1 MDAVLYVVDLDRMT
15 AFYRDA
21 LGLEPAGSHDG
32 GADLLC
38 AGSVLHLVQ
47 VPAAVAATIEIAL
60 PAERREETPIKLLLP
75 VADVAVSARRAAAG
89 GGQVDEDAQPWEWQ
103 GTLRL
108 DVVDPEGNVV
118 QLVGPA

>member
-1 MDAVLYVVDLDRMT
+1 VLYVVDLDRMT

-21 LGLEPAGSHDG
+21 LGLEAAGGHDG
-32 GADLLC
+32 GADLRC

-47 VPAAVAATIEIAL
+47 VPPAVAAGIVIGS
-60 PAERREETPIKLLLP
+60 PAERREDTPIKLLLP
-75 VADVAVSARRAAAG
+75 VNDVAATARRAAAG

-118 QLVGPA
+118 QLVAPA